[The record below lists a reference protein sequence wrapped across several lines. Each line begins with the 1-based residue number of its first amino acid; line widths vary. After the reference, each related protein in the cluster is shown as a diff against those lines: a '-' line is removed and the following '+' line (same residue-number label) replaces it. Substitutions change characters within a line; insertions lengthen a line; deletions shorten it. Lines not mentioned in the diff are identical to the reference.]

1 MSVYDK
7 NQRPFC
13 LKLKIKAAGIDSTIT
28 EVMTD
33 KGKVYRV
40 KSGAYKNA
48 YDAERD
54 LNKLR
59 VHGIAGQ
66 VTNE

>member
-1 MSVYDK
+1 
-7 NQRPFC
+7 
-13 LKLKIKAAGIDSTIT
+13 
-28 EVMTD
+28 MTD
-33 KGKVYRV
+33 KGKDYRV

>member
-1 MSVYDK
+1 M
-7 NQRPFC
+7 
-13 LKLKIKAAGIDSTIT
+13 KAAGIDSTIT

-48 YDAERD
+48 YEAERD

>member
-1 MSVYDK
+1 M
-7 NQRPFC
+7 
-13 LKLKIKAAGIDSTIT
+13 KAAGIDSTST

-66 VTNE
+66 VTND